1 MNTSTAAVHSII
13 DAARVANARFVA
25 DHHREVAAT
34 GAPLASIHAKAP
46 NGRLEIH
53 VKDDHVRAVA
63 GIVEQAKRKVLAVLE
78 AQRPRSF
85 MVQGMNHPL
94 AEFESDPLGIFRMAQ
109 EKVGKINYRAT
120 VIVVSYPTPSGKY
133 RAALRVRVTSM
144 RDGDRKAWN
153 VQPANGDWREIDV
166 KPFP

>member
-25 DHHREVAAT
+25 AT
-34 GAPLASIHAKAP
+34 GSPMASIHAKAP

-53 VKDDHVRAVA
+53 VKNEHVRAVA
-63 GIVEQAKRKVLAVLE
+63 SIVEQAKRKVLAVLK

-85 MVQGMNHPL
+85 MVQGMNRPL
-94 AEFESDPLGIFRMAQ
+94 AEFESDPLGISQMAQ
-109 EKVGKINYRAT
+109 ARVGKINYRAT
-120 VIVVSYPTPSGKY
+120 VVVVSYPTPNGKY

-144 RDGDRKAWN
+144 RDGDKNAWD
-153 VQPANGDWREIDV
+153 VRPANGDWREIDV